1 MCRGDDILCRHK
13 NRNVY
18 CYLSNCRLANGN
30 DYLPS
35 FPNVGL
41 CIEIETLNI
50 RYVVFG
56 LQVIH
61 IAQCKPFGYGTGKR
75 VLHIS
80 VLSNGSTGDNC
91 ALNVLPAPEAM
102 PKLLLRFL

>member
-1 MCRGDDILCRHK
+1 MVHIIMLVCVGAMISFAGTKTGMCTAI
-13 NRNVY
+13 
-18 CYLSNCRLANGN
+18 S
-30 DYLPS
+30 
-35 FPNVGL
+35 PNVGL